1 MPGTELASYYSHKRE
16 SNVLQREKVDELI
29 PSNYGILSSPNFGA
43 ASTLGGRWSFIFV
56 GLIGVVVVAG
66 VIFCCW
72 KGRQQMTQ
80 HVTPVGDIELAA
92 AL

>member
-1 MPGTELASYYSHKRE
+1 MGYSD
-16 SNVLQREKVDELI
+16 SLPD
-29 PSNYGILSSPNFGA
+29 FGA
-43 ASTLGGRWSFIFV
+43 ASTFGGGRGGGGWSFIFV
-56 GLIGVVVVAG
+56 GLFGVVVVAG

-80 HVTPVGDIELAA
+80 QVTPVGDIELAA